1 MFELG
6 IRRLLL
12 MNPTQDTVLLINLIN
27 SISLSLMLGIFNVT
41 ALILQMDIAILITVI
56 SFILFINIVVSAMLL
71 VYGRE
76 RTAAAA
82 AAAAAAAS
90 IVELPIAEIVTQRPL
105 TPLTTDQIL

>member
-12 MNPTQDTVLLINLIN
+12 MNPTQDAVLLINLIN

-56 SFILFINIVVSAMLL
+56 SFILFINIVVSATLL

-76 RTAAAA
+76 RATAAAA
-82 AAAAAAAS
+82 S
-90 IVELPIAEIVTQRPL
+90 NVELPIAEIVTQRPL